1 LFSNGVYDAGPHPVE
16 GDCLIKKLTL
26 FISIVLI
33 AVPGFADEK
42 RFSVPLD
49 DSPALGPPTAPV
61 TIVEF
66 LDFQ

>member
-1 LFSNGVYDAGPHPVE
+1 MKRRTLAVLLALVLAAGY
-16 GDCLIKKLTL
+16 
-26 FISIVLI
+26 
-33 AVPGFADEK
+33 AAADEK

-49 DSPALGPPTAPV
+49 DSPETGPVDAPV

>member
-1 LFSNGVYDAGPHPVE
+1 MGFSYLRLGHPPAE
-16 GDCLIKKLTL
+16 GDRLLKKITL
-26 FISIVLI
+26 FIAMVLI
-33 AVPGFADEK
+33 AFPAFTDEK

-49 DSPALGPPTAPV
+49 DSPAMGPPNAPV

>member
-1 LFSNGVYDAGPHPVE
+1 MMKKTAL
-16 GDCLIKKLTL
+16 LILM
-26 FISIVLI
+26 VLI
-33 AVPGFADEK
+33 ASLAFADEK

-49 DSPALGPPTAPV
+49 DSPALGPPNAPV

>member
-1 LFSNGVYDAGPHPVE
+1 M
-16 GDCLIKKLTL
+16 KKLVP
-26 FISIVLI
+26 FIAIVLI
-33 AVPGFADEK
+33 AFPAFADEK

-49 DSPALGPPTAPV
+49 DSPALGPPNAPV

>member
-1 LFSNGVYDAGPHPVE
+1 MGFFLFPVPALMPAE
-16 GDCLIKKLTL
+16 GACLMKKTAL
-26 FISIVLI
+26 FIAMVLV
-33 AVPGFADEK
+33 ASLAFADEK

-49 DSPALGPPTAPV
+49 DSPAMGSPDAPV

>member
-1 LFSNGVYDAGPHPVE
+1 MRIE
-16 GDCLIKKLTL
+16 GDRLVKKLTL

-33 AVPGFADEK
+33 AFPVFADEK

-49 DSPALGPPTAPV
+49 DSPALGPPNAPV